1 LSQASQ
7 DIRAADPPV
16 IELEGVT
23 KRFPGV
29 TANDCVSLAI
39 RPGEVHV
46 LLGENGA
53 GKSTLIGMLSGL
65 LQPDEGRIR
74 VDGKAAAIRSPRH
87 ALALGIGTVFQHAML
102 VPTLTVA
109 ENLLLG
115 GGPWWRRPRKEA
127 LRAEVEALARSL
139 GMKIDLDAVA
149 AELSLGEQQQV
160 EILRAL
166 LRKSRV
172 LILDESTS
180 MLTPAGIEELG
191 ALMRRLVG
199 HGLAIVFITH
209 KLREAA
215 RFGDR
220 ISVLKLGRKIG
231 EVTPERFRALDED
244 TLIADV
250 VEMMFGKRSGD
261 PEEAAGLSH
270 LDLSERGRGNTPTPT
285 PSPQGGGKSLRL
297 EADATESGFVSGGDA
312 AESPSPLWGGV
323 RGGGLPSTAIV
334 LHAAA
339 GARPLL
345 SVRDLTLAPGATSPG
360 LRSISFDL
368 HAGELFGIAG
378 IDGNGQKQLAEVLAG
393 QVRADGGTILLDR
406 VPLDGLDVGARRDA
420 GLRYLSDDRLGE
432 ATVAGFPVSLNLLLK
447 QIGRPPYWRGGFEQ
461 PGEIARHAVETI
473 RDYDVRTPSP
483 RTPIGRL
490 SGGNIQKV
498 VLARELAEGA
508 KVVIFNKPTYGLDLA
523 NTLATRAR
531 IREIAARGSGV
542 LLISTDLEELL
553 QLCDRIGVLGAGARA
568 GTVENGPGAR
578 AEVGRLM
585 VGLAA

>member
-1 LSQASQ
+1 MP
-7 DIRAADPPV
+7 AAGPPIV
-16 IELEGVT
+16 ELEGVT

-29 TANDCVSLAI
+29 TANDSVSLAI

-65 LQPDEGRIR
+65 QQPDEGRIK
-74 VDGKAAAIRSPRH
+74 VDGQPVVIRSPRH
-87 ALALGIGTVFQHAML
+87 ALSLGIGTVFQHAML

-115 GGPWWRRPRKEA
+115 GPWWQRPRKDA
-127 LRAEVEALARSL
+127 LRAEVDALAGSL
-139 GMKIDLDAVA
+139 GMKVDLDSIA

-166 LRKSRV
+166 LRNSRI

-191 ALMRRLVG
+191 GLMRRLVER
-199 HGLAIVFITH
+199 GLAIVFITH

-220 ISVLKLGRKIG
+220 ITVLKLGRKVG
-231 EVTPERFRALDED
+231 EVAPDRFRSLDED
-244 TLIADV
+244 ALIADV
-250 VEMMFGKRSGD
+250 VEMMFGRRSGD
-261 PEEAAGLSH
+261 PEE
-270 LDLSERGRGNTPTPT
+270 
-285 PSPQGGGKSLRL
+285 
-297 EADATESGFVSGGDA
+297 
-312 AESPSPLWGGV
+312 
-323 RGGGLPSTAIV
+323 TARQTHV
-334 LHAAA
+334 VEA

-345 SVRDLTLAPGATSPG
+345 SVKNLRLKPGATSPG
-360 LRSISFDL
+360 LQSISFDL
-368 HAGELFGIAG
+368 HAGELLGIAG

-393 QVRADGGTILLDR
+393 QIASEGGSVLLDGAPVER
-406 VPLDGLDVGARRDA
+406 LSVGARRDA

-432 ATVAGFPVSLNLLLK
+432 GTVGSFPITLNLLLK
-447 QIGRPPYWRGGFEQ
+447 QIGQPPYWRGGFERNS
-461 PGEIARHAVETI
+461 EIERHAVEKI
-473 RDYDVRTPSP
+473 RDYDVRTPSE

-498 VLARELAEGA
+498 LLARELADGA

-523 NTLATRAR
+523 NTLATRDR
-531 IREIAARGSGV
+531 IREIAARGKGV

-553 QLCDRIGVLGAGARA
+553 QLCDRIAVMAGGALV
-568 GTVENGPGAR
+568 GTVENEPGAR
-578 AEVGRLM
+578 AQVGRLM
-585 VGLAA
+585 IGVAA